1 MEILCQYLR
10 KNIYSFINLFIEQ
23 NLLTILRNTRKISVS
38 CDERVEKIIL
48 AENYYVMSM
57 KKILDC

>member
-1 MEILCQYLR
+1 MEILCKYLR

-38 CDERVEKIIL
+38 SDERVEKIIL